1 MRQVKYRLFLMFIVS
16 TLNKENIYILFFN
29 YLQLLMRFTL
39 V

>member
-1 MRQVKYRLFLMFIVS
+1 MFIVS